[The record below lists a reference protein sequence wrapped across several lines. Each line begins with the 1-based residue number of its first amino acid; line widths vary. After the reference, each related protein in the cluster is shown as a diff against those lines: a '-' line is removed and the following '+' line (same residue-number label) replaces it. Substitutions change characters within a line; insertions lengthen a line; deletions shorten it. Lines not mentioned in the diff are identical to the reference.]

1 MPIRPPA
8 LDDRS
13 YHDLVEELLSRIP
26 AHTPEWTHPRLG
38 DPGRTLIELFAWL
51 TDTLLYRANLIPERQ
66 RLAFLRLLG
75 VSMRSAVPAQGL
87 VGLQI
92 DDEAMTQAVAIQAR
106 ATIEKPVTFET
117 RTELTVLPVTAEAF
131 YKRPLNEE
139 EQHDFAAVVP
149 GLQSVYRL
157 TSLPTPY
164 VTTPIFVDGAPET
177 NGFDLMSQTVDR
189 SLWLALLAPKA
200 SSPESQAPLV
210 EQIRT
215 TLGRNAS
222 GGQQLLSIG
231 VMPAI
236 AVPAL
241 FEDIGPRARIPH
253 VWEMCTVNEGGEP
266 DYLTLDVVADT
277 TAGLTRHGI
286 VRVALPAA
294 SRIRV
299 PSNDVRANLKAGV
312 GDAPPRLDQAD
323 RAVRLVAWIRVRPTL
338 KSLQQLSLSWIGIN
352 AVEIDQRKTLTN
364 RVIAHSTGAADQECQ
379 LPGQSVE
386 AESLVIQVEERGR
399 GFQIWQRIDDLA
411 LAGRDASVYQLDRE
425 AGTIRFGDGMR
436 GRIPEAGMRI
446 RVAVMR
452 AGGGAAGNVPP
463 GSLTTVIAR
472 DLRGAIVTTKLKVSQ
487 TLPTEG
493 GAEAETLAEAERR
506 IPALF
511 RHRDRAVT
519 ETDYR
524 ELAARTPG
532 VRMGRVEVL
541 PRFKPHQRRFNVPG
555 VVSVMVIPFKEGT
568 GLPNPRPDRPFLES
582 VHGMLNPR
590 RPLGTEL
597 YVIGCEYVPLGVSV
611 AITVKDGFGSGEG
624 SDTGAGSA
632 GLSRESVVAEVRDAL
647 RRYLWPLAHGGTDGA
662 GWPLGRPV
670 RDREL
675 EVVVARVPGVSG
687 VAPINLFERRGNEW
701 SKFPR
706 ASAEGSVQLPLQPW
720 QLPELLSVVVVVGDE
735 APDNLRGAP
744 NPFADQSGVA
754 VPVVPDL
761 C

>member
-26 AHTPEWTHPRLG
+26 AHTPEWTHPRPG
-38 DPGRTLIELFAWL
+38 DPGQTLLELFAWL

-87 VGLQI
+87 VSLQI
-92 DDEAMTQAVAIQAR
+92 DDDAVTQAVAIQAR
-106 ATIEKPVTFET
+106 AAIEKPVIFET

-131 YKRPLNEE
+131 YKRPLNDD
-139 EQHDFAAVVP
+139 EQENFAAVVP

-157 TSLPTPY
+157 SSLPTPY
-164 VTTPIFVDGAPET
+164 VTTPIFVEGVPEA
-177 NGFDLMSQTVDR
+177 NGFDVMTQTVDR

-200 SSPESQAPLV
+200 SAPEIQMSLV
-210 EQIRT
+210 EEVRN
-215 TLGRNAS
+215 TLGRSAS

-231 VMPAI
+231 VMPSI

-241 FEDIGPRARIPH
+241 FEEIGPRARIPH
-253 VWEMCTVNEGGEP
+253 VWEIGTVDERGDP

-277 TAGLTRHGI
+277 TEGLTRPGV

-294 SRIRV
+294 SRIHV

-323 RAVRLVAWIRVRPTL
+323 RAARLVAWIRVRPTL
-338 KSLQQLSLSWIGIN
+338 TSLQRLALSWVGVN
-352 AVEIDQRKTLTN
+352 AVDIDQRKTTAN
-364 RVIAHSTGAADQECQ
+364 RVVAQSTGAADQEWP

-386 AESLVIQVEERGR
+386 ASSLVIQVEESGR
-399 GFQIWQRIDDLA
+399 GFQPWQRIDDLA
-411 LAGRDASVYQLDRE
+411 LAGRDARVYQLDPE

-436 GRIPEAGMRI
+436 GRVPEAGMRI
-446 RVAVMR
+446 RVKEMR
-452 AGGGAAGNVPP
+452 YGGGAAGNVPP
-463 GSLTTVIAR
+463 GSLTSITAR
-472 DLRGAIVTTKLKVSQ
+472 DLRGAIVTTKLKVLQ
-487 TLPTEG
+487 TLPIDG
-493 GAEAETLAEAERR
+493 GADAETLAEAERR

-519 ETDYR
+519 ETDYQ

-541 PRFKPHQRRFNVPG
+541 PRFKPHQRRFEVPG
-555 VVSVMVIPFKEGT
+555 VVSVMVIPFKEGC

-611 AITVKDGFGSGEG
+611 AITVKDGFGIRDGGEAAGGSG
-624 SDTGAGSA
+624 
-632 GLSRESVVAEVRDAL
+632 GLSRETVAADVREAL
-647 RRYLWPLAHGGTDGA
+647 RRALWPLPPGGADGE

-687 VAPINLFERRGNEW
+687 VAPINLFQRYGKDWR
-701 SKFPR
+701 KVPR
-706 ASAEGSVQLPLQPW
+706 TSADAPVQLSLQPW

-735 APDNLRGAP
+735 APDDLRGVP

-754 VPVVPDL
+754 VPVVPEL

>member
-13 YHDLVEELLSRIP
+13 YQDLVEELLARIP
-26 AHTPEWTHPRLG
+26 AHTPEWTHPRPG

-75 VSMRSAVPAQGL
+75 VPMRSAMPAQGL
-87 VGLQI
+87 VKVQI
-92 DDEAMTQAVAIQAR
+92 DDDTMTQAVVIQGR
-106 ATIEKPVTFET
+106 AAIEKPVTFET

-131 YKRPLNEE
+131 YKRPLNDE
-139 EQHDFAAVVP
+139 EQKDFAAVVP

-157 TSLPTPY
+157 ASLPTPY
-164 VTTPIFVDGAPET
+164 VTTPIFVDGVPDL
-177 NGFDLMSQTVDR
+177 NGFDLMTQTVDC

-200 SSPESQAPLV
+200 SARELQAPLV

-215 TLGRNAS
+215 TLGRNGG

-231 VMPAI
+231 VMPSI

-241 FEDIGPRARIPH
+241 FDEIGPRARIPH
-253 VWEMCTVNEGGEP
+253 VWEIGTVDERGEP
-266 DYLTLDVVADT
+266 DYLTLDVVADS
-277 TAGLTRHGI
+277 TAGLTRFGV

-323 RAVRLVAWIRVRPTL
+323 LASRLVAWIRIRPTL
-338 KSLQQLSLSWIGIN
+338 KSLQRLALSWVGIN

-399 GFQIWQRIDDLA
+399 GFQPWQRIEDLA
-411 LAGRDASVYQLDRE
+411 LAGRDATVYQLDRE

-436 GRIPEAGMRI
+436 GRIPETGMRI

-452 AGGGAAGNVPP
+452 VGGGVAGNLPP
-463 GSLTTVIAR
+463 GSLTAITAR
-472 DLRGAIVTTKLKVSQ
+472 DLRGAVVTAKLKVSQ
-487 TLPTEG
+487 TLPTDG
-493 GAEAETLAEAERR
+493 GADAETLGEAERR

-519 ETDYR
+519 ESDYQ

-541 PRFKPHQRRFNVPG
+541 PRFKPHQRRFEVPG
-555 VVSVMVIPFKEGT
+555 VVSVMVIPFKEGA
-568 GLPNPRPDRPFLES
+568 GLPNPRPDRPFLEA
-582 VHGMLNPR
+582 VHGMLAPR

-611 AITVKDGFGSGEG
+611 AITVKDGFTSGGAAEVVAGSG
-624 SDTGAGSA
+624 
-632 GLSRESVVAEVRDAL
+632 GLSRETVMAEVREAL
-647 RRYLWPLAHGGTDGA
+647 RRSLWPLAPGGSDGA

-675 EVVVARVPGVSG
+675 EVVVARVPGVSA
-687 VAPINLFERRGNEW
+687 VAPINLFRQQGKEW
-701 SKFPR
+701 SKLPR
-706 ASAEGSVQLPLQPW
+706 AVPESPVQVSLQPW

-735 APDNLRGAP
+735 APDDLRGIP

-754 VPVVPDL
+754 VPVVPDI

>member
-8 LDDRS
+8 LDDRR
-13 YHDLVEELLSRIP
+13 YQDLVEELLARIP
-26 AHTPEWTHPRLG
+26 AHTPEWTHPRPG
-38 DPGRTLIELFAWL
+38 DPGRTLLELFAWL

-75 VSMRSAVPAQGL
+75 VPMRPAVPARGL
-87 VGLQI
+87 VSLTI
-92 DDEAMTQAVAIQAR
+92 DDDTVTQAVVIQAR
-106 ATIEKPVTFET
+106 ATIDKPVTFET
-117 RTELTVLPVTAEAF
+117 STELTVLPVTAEAF
-131 YKRPLNEE
+131 YKRPLNEDE
-139 EQHDFAAVVP
+139 AQSFAAVVP

-157 TSLPTPY
+157 STLPTPY
-164 VTTPIFVDGAPET
+164 VTTPLFVEGAPEL
-177 NGFDLMSQTVDR
+177 NGFDLMTQTVDR
-189 SLWLALLAPKA
+189 SLWLALLAPQA
-200 SSPESQAPLV
+200 SAPERQASLV
-210 EQIRT
+210 DEIRGA
-215 TLGRNAS
+215 LGRSAS
-222 GGQQLLSIG
+222 GGQPLLSIG
-231 VMPAI
+231 VMPSI

-253 VWEMCTVNEGGEP
+253 VWEIGTVDERGEP

-277 TAGLTRHGI
+277 TEGLTQPGV

-323 RAVRLVAWIRVRPTL
+323 RAARLAAWIRLRPTL
-338 KSLQQLSLSWIGIN
+338 PALQRLALSWVGIN
-352 AVEIDQRKTLTN
+352 AVEIDQRKTVTN
-364 RVIAHSTGAADQECQ
+364 RVIGQSTGAADQEWP
-379 LPGQSVE
+379 LPGQSIE
-386 AESLVIQVEERGR
+386 PESLEIQVEERGR
-399 GFQIWQRIDDLA
+399 GFQPWQRIDDLA
-411 LAGRDASVYQLDRE
+411 LAGRDATVYRLDPE

-436 GRIPEAGMRI
+436 GRIPDTGMRI

-463 GSLTTVIAR
+463 GSLASVTAR
-472 DLRGAIVTTKLKVSQ
+472 DLRGAIVTTKLTVSQ

-493 GAEAETLAEAERR
+493 GADAETLAEAERR

-519 ETDYR
+519 EADYQ

-532 VRMGRVEVL
+532 VRMGRVDVL
-541 PRFKPHQRRFNVPG
+541 PRFKPHQRRFDVPG

-568 GLPNPRPDRPFLES
+568 SLPNPRPDRPFLEA
-582 VHGMLNPR
+582 VHGMLQPR

-597 YVIGCEYVPLGVSV
+597 YVTGCEYVPLGVSV
-611 AITVKDGFGSGEG
+611 AITVKDGFNGGMGGDS
-624 SDTGAGSA
+624 GAGS
-632 GLSRESVVAEVRDAL
+632 GGFSRETVVAEVREAL
-647 RRYLWPLAHGGTDGA
+647 RRALWPLAPGGADGT

-670 RDREL
+670 RDREV
-675 EVVVARVPGVSG
+675 EVVVARVPGVSA
-687 VAPINLFERRGNEW
+687 VAPINLFQQQGKEW
-701 SKFPR
+701 HKVPR
-706 ASAEGSVQLPLQPW
+706 VSAEAPVQLTLQPW

-735 APDNLRGAP
+735 APDDLRGVP

>member
-1 MPIRPPA
+1 
-8 LDDRS
+8 
-13 YHDLVEELLSRIP
+13 V
-26 AHTPEWTHPRLG
+26 
-38 DPGRTLIELFAWL
+38 
-51 TDTLLYRANLIPERQ
+51 
-66 RLAFLRLLG
+66 
-75 VSMRSAVPAQGL
+75 
-87 VGLQI
+87 QI
-92 DDEAMTQAVAIQAR
+92 DDETITQAVAIQAR
-106 ATIEKPVTFET
+106 ATIDKPVTFET

-131 YKRPLNEE
+131 YKRPLNDE
-139 EQHDFAAVVP
+139 EQDTFAAVVP

-157 TSLPTPY
+157 TVLPTPY
-164 VTTPIFVDGAPET
+164 VTTPIFVDGVPDPT
-177 NGFDLMSQTVDR
+177 GFDLMTQTVDR
-189 SLWLALLAPKA
+189 SLWLALLGPKA
-200 SSPESQAPLV
+200 SAPDLQAPLV
-210 EQIRT
+210 EQIRA

-231 VMPAI
+231 VMPSI

-253 VWEMCTVNEGGEP
+253 VWEIGTVDERGEP
-266 DYLTLDVVADT
+266 EYLTLDIVADT
-277 TAGLTRHGI
+277 TAGLTRHGV

-299 PSNDVRANLKAGV
+299 PSNDVRTNLKAGV

-323 RAVRLVAWIRVRPTL
+323 RASRLVAWIRVRPTL
-338 KSLQQLSLSWIGIN
+338 KTLQQLAVSWVGIN

-364 RVIAHSTGAADQECQ
+364 RVIAHSTGAADQEWQ
-379 LPGQSVE
+379 LPGQSIE
-386 AESLVIQVEERGR
+386 AESLIMQVEERGR
-399 GFQIWQRIDDLA
+399 GFQPWQRVDDLA
-411 LAGRDASVYQLDRE
+411 LAGRDAAVYQLDRE

-436 GRIPEAGMRI
+436 GRIPETGMRI

-452 AGGGAAGNVPP
+452 AGGGVAGNVPP
-463 GSLTTVIAR
+463 GSLTTVTAR
-472 DLRGAIVTTKLKVSQ
+472 DLRGAIVTTKLKIAQ

-493 GAEAETLAEAERR
+493 GADAETLAEAERR

-519 ETDYR
+519 ETDYQ

-555 VVSVMVIPFKEGT
+555 VVSVMVIPFKEGAS
-568 GLPNPRPDRPFLES
+568 LPNPRPDRPFLEA

-597 YVIGCEYVPLGVSV
+597 YVIGCEYVSLGVSV
-611 AITVKDGFGSGEG
+611 AVTVKDGFGSGDGGDTSVG
-624 SDTGAGSA
+624 SG

-647 RRYLWPLAHGGTDGA
+647 RRYLWPLAPGGADGA

-687 VAPINLFERRGNEW
+687 VAPINLFQRQGEEW

-706 ASAEGSVQLPLQPW
+706 ATAEASVQVPLQAW

-735 APDNLRGAP
+735 APDDLRGVP
-744 NPFADQSGVA
+744 NPFADQAGVA